1 MRFLI
6 GLLLGFGAGFAIGM
20 LKTQPAEAPGLEPER
35 GAPAS
40 PTPAEG
46 GRAGEQA

>member
-20 LKTQPAEAPGLEPER
+20 LKTQPAEAPGLEPEPR
-35 GAPAS
+35 APESAAPAES
-40 PTPAEG
+40 
-46 GRAGEQA
+46 GRAVQQA